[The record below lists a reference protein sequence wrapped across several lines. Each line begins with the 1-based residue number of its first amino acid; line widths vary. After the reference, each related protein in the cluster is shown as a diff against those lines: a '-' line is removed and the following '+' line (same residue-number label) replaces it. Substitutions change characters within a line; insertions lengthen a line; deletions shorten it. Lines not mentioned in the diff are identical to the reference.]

1 MTRNSNLPMLLAVA
15 VATVLGLFAGMPLIL
30 RKNGIGLLVVLL
42 VPVLAIAGMALTNRL
57 MQTPNADGAKS
68 KTAYRR
74 KTLMAYGLAS
84 ILIGPILTLG
94 GGIVV
99 NWINPMHPL
108 DFAPSMLSLSI
119 VGGFAGCT
127 VGIVLAI
134 AAFAWPE

>member
-15 VATVLGLFAGMPLIL
+15 VATVLGLFTGMPLIL

-42 VPVLAIAGMALTNRL
+42 VPILAIAGMAFAKRLTR
-57 MQTPNADGAKS
+57 TPNTDGAKS
-68 KTAYRR
+68 KPAYHR
-74 KTLMAYGLAS
+74 KTLIAYGLAS

-94 GGIVV
+94 GGLVV

-119 VGGFAGCT
+119 VGCFAGCT

-134 AAFAWPE
+134 AAFAQPE